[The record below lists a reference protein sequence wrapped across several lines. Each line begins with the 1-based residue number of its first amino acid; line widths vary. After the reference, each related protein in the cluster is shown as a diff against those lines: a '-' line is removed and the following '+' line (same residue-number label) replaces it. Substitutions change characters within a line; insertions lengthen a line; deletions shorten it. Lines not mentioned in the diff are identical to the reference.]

1 MLSESQLIITTD
13 QGVLVREPWLDNNNQ
28 LNVKK
33 KEKERKEKK
42 ISHSHI
48 IVIFFLYNPDPIV
61 VFLPSFSLSPV
72 AVETKGR
79 SYGRAKPSQ

>member
-33 KEKERKEKK
+33 KKKKEKK
-42 ISHSHI
+42 RKYLTLI
-48 IVIFFLYNPDPIV
+48 
-61 VFLPSFSLSPV
+61 
-72 AVETKGR
+72 
-79 SYGRAKPSQ
+79 

>member
-28 LNVKK
+28 LKVKK

-48 IVIFFLYNPDPIV
+48 IVIFFFTIQTPL
-61 VFLPSFSLSPV
+61 
-72 AVETKGR
+72 
-79 SYGRAKPSQ
+79 